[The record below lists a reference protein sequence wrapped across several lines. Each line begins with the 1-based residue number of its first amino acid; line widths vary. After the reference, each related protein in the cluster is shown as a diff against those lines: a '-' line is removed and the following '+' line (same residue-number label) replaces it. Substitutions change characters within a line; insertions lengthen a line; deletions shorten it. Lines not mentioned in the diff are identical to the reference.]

1 MKPESDPIPRSPAAP
16 TGSEAS
22 AAGLDGGARPATAWR
37 DWPAQFLAFLRDE
50 PLWLWLPLALVTT
63 LLIVLILFGPGP
75 DASFQYALF

>member
-1 MKPESDPIPRSPAAP
+1 MKPESDPIPRSPAGP

-22 AAGLDGGARPATAWR
+22 AAGLDGGARPATTWR

-50 PLWLWLPLALVTT
+50 PLWLPLALVTT